1 MTKVAEKDLEYT
13 RELPGYDRGDPVY
26 FENEMID
33 HLVGIVL
40 ELGAQ
45 LWVTR
50 DRLAR
55 LEEQLAKGGTVSLEA
70 LDQGQPSPELAARL
84 KEERQAMI
92 QQVYARLFKRYGG
105 DKIDKGMMAPM

>member
-1 MTKVAEKDLEYT
+1 MTKVPEHDLEYT
-13 RELPGYDRGDPVY
+13 RDLPGYDRGDPVY
-26 FENEMID
+26 YENEMID

-45 LWVTR
+45 FWVTR

-55 LEEQLAKGGTVSLEA
+55 LEEQLARGGAVSLEE
-70 LDQGQPSPELAARL
+70 LDQGHPSPELAARL